1 MHQFLKAYKG
11 MKVNKQVRLNIEILW
26 DIILVLS
33 ENERQCHNARG
44 KCLSNRNLNNI
55 AIILT
60 PNKYMSHSTI
70 TYPVK
75 MEYGWNWRL
84 KHFYIGVKVQTISK
98 AKHVVLNSHINK
110 QKFTIFNVFWKEN
123 ILRIV
128 ICLSF
133 WKNWGCTII
142 CFKDFL
148 TFIKILCTYFES
160 SLATFFY
167 QVLPCMYIYKAS
179 I

>member
-1 MHQFLKAYKG
+1 MHHFLKSYKG

-98 AKHVVLNSHINK
+98 AKHVVLNSHKNK
-110 QKFTIFNVFWKEN
+110 QKFTILRVLKRKYTQDSDLFVFMEE
-123 ILRIV
+123 LR
-128 ICLSF
+128 
-133 WKNWGCTII
+133 
-142 CFKDFL
+142 
-148 TFIKILCTYFES
+148 
-160 SLATFFY
+160 
-167 QVLPCMYIYKAS
+167 MYHNLLWRFSDLY
-179 I
+179 